1 MAEPTPLLLSR
12 QFTGLINRKVSFA
25 VAKPFAALTVNQVY
39 GIYTVFPAQ
48 TTLVVRAD
56 LALFGSFAG
65 ALVGLPD
72 SEVKSRLKTGLRDE
86 LLGDAM
92 KEVFNV
98 SSAVLTLEGRA
109 HFNQITTELLCLSP
123 GASKTMDTAIRRSC
137 FNVEVEGYQG
147 GRIAIFE

>member
-1 MAEPTPLLLSR
+1 MAEPAPALLSR

-25 VAKPFAALTVNQVY
+25 VAKPFGALNVDQAY

-72 SEVKSRLKTGLRDE
+72 GEVKSRLKVGLRDD

-92 KEVFNV
+92 NEVFNV

-109 HFNQITTELLCLSP
+109 HFNQMATELVYVSAAAC
-123 GASKTMDTAIRRSC
+123 KTMDVATRRSC

-147 GRIAIFE
+147 GKFAIFE